1 METPLKWKQRDCRGL
16 RGLPAPFCG
25 LGKPGL
31 CRTKIFAGSL
41 SFQIDPSVPQR
52 LGYMHTTTC
61 NSNCICA
68 NAYYPW
74 TPHYPPIQIPVHLI
88 YPELI
93 SPPRIDG
100 QAFLLNPAMG
110 AFAPA
115 VRFTLKQNHILLH
128 QTPPKVINAKQAFG
142 SELMTFENTMERFSL
157 HSWSVIVVQS
167 CVALS
172 NHGVKFAC
180 NGRDHCRPMPMII
193 DHRHHQ
199 RLNTTAEWMV
209 EKNKVQRKDLWR
221 RLWCLRT
228 CRAFCCDDHHHVF
241 VQNSGNVGRFSNL
254 GGLVNHDTS
263 VPFAIPVN
271 NICNNFI
278 KCLVSD

>member
-1 METPLKWKQRDCRGL
+1 METPPKWKQRDCRGL

-25 LGKPGL
+25 LGKGKPGL

-52 LGYMHTTTC
+52 LGYTHTTTC

-68 NAYYPW
+68 NAYYLW
-74 TPHYPPIQIPVHLI
+74 TPYYPPIQIPVHLI
-88 YPELI
+88 SPELI

-199 RLNTTAEWMV
+199 RLNHHSWM
-209 EKNKVQRKDLWR
+209 N
-221 RLWCLRT
+221 
-228 CRAFCCDDHHHVF
+228 
-241 VQNSGNVGRFSNL
+241 
-254 GGLVNHDTS
+254 GG
-263 VPFAIPVN
+263 
-271 NICNNFI
+271 
-278 KCLVSD
+278 KE

>member
-68 NAYYPW
+68 NAYYLW

-88 YPELI
+88 SHELI

-100 QAFLLNPAMG
+100 QAFLLNPAKSSLR
-110 AFAPA
+110 PSSE
-115 VRFTLKQNHILLH
+115 NHP
-128 QTPPKVINAKQAFG
+128 QTK
-142 SELMTFENTMERFSL
+142 S
-157 HSWSVIVVQS
+157 HSAASD
-167 CVALS
+167 A
-172 NHGVKFAC
+172 
-180 NGRDHCRPMPMII
+180 
-193 DHRHHQ
+193 
-199 RLNTTAEWMV
+199 AEGDKCKASFWIRV
-209 EKNKVQRKDLWR
+209 
-221 RLWCLRT
+221 
-228 CRAFCCDDHHHVF
+228 DDFWEYDGEV
-241 VQNSGNVGRFSNL
+241 
-254 GGLVNHDTS
+254 
-263 VPFAIPVN
+263 
-271 NICNNFI
+271 
-278 KCLVSD
+278 